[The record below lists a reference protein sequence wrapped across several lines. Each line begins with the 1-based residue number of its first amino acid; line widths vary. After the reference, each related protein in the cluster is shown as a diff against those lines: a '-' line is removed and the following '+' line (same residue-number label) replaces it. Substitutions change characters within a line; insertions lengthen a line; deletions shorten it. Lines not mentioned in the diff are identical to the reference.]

1 MKYSQLGI
9 HPVPLSLRLI
19 GRTPGLVG
27 RTSRITDRLVVCTTS
42 FKELGTCPMHVWQ
55 SSVWYIVGHVP
66 KLRVGTVQLNNMLFV
81 YVYTF
86 ILLPIHLFAS
96 KLNQHSYIPPSS
108 EGGLHPEF
116 DRYVRGGRDLHQQAG
131 GWDKWESAIA
141 WHYDS
146 LKVWH
151 HDSVTVCQC
160 GNVTVWLCDS
170 AVLQCDSVSVWRYD
184 SVTVWQC
191 DSVPMWYSDSV
202 RVWLCKSLKSVIV
215 WQFNGMEV
223 WQHNSVTMC

>member
-1 MKYSQLGI
+1 MGRLVNTSKNIIFFKCILRKQDGFRSKSCFGKIFGNFQNLLNYIFPFLIKAFLEVPQKYAVPYCP

-116 DRYVRGGRDLHQQAG
+116 DR
-131 GWDKWESAIA
+131 
-141 WHYDS
+141 
-146 LKVWH
+146 
-151 HDSVTVCQC
+151 
-160 GNVTVWLCDS
+160 
-170 AVLQCDSVSVWRYD
+170 
-184 SVTVWQC
+184 
-191 DSVPMWYSDSV
+191 
-202 RVWLCKSLKSVIV
+202 
-215 WQFNGMEV
+215 
-223 WQHNSVTMC
+223 

>member
-1 MKYSQLGI
+1 MVLYTYTKTT

-116 DRYVRGGRDLHQQAG
+116 DRYVRGGRDLHQAG
-131 GWDKWESAIA
+131 WRMGQVWKC
-141 WHYDS
+141 DS
-146 LKVWH
+146 MTLRQFK
-151 HDSVTVCQC
+151 SVTS
-160 GNVTVWLCDS
+160 W
-170 AVLQCDSVSVWRYD
+170 QCDSVSVW
-184 SVTVWQC
+184 QC
-191 DSVPMWYSDSV
+191 D
-202 RVWLCKSLKSVIV
+202 SVIV
-215 WQFNGMEV
+215 WQCSATV
-223 WQHNSVTMC
+223 W